1 MIRRHCAFIAG
12 PVQITFWADGLE
24 FQKCSEPGSA
34 GIYTNGRTSLLHFT
48 LSQDNDNK
56 GTPRN

>member
-1 MIRRHCAFIAG
+1 MIRRDCAFIAG

-34 GIYTNGRTSLLHFT
+34 GIYTNGRT
-48 LSQDNDNK
+48 
-56 GTPRN
+56 